1 MGAIYGFRPDA
12 NGDGRISQKEFKA
25 MKKLGLDVSYLDN
38 DGDGKV
44 DKDVKAKGNSLFVGD
59 EERIYNQANTGFDDR
74 KTITSTSII
83 TYSNGDKFVMP
94 ADDIEVSANQILG
107 FYKSAKEDE

>member
-1 MGAIYGFRPDA
+1 MGAIHGFRPDV

-25 MKKLGLDVSYLDN
+25 MKKLGLNVNYLDK

-44 DKDVKAKGNSLFVGD
+44 DKDVKAKGNSLFSGD

-74 KTITSTSII
+74 TTITSTTII
-83 TYSNGDKFVMP
+83 TYENGDKLAMRT
-94 ADDIEVSANQILG
+94 DDIEVSASQLFN
-107 FYKSAKEDE
+107 FYKSTKE